1 MKAFSIKTTFL
12 FLIFY
17 IVSIYGQG
25 TIKGT
30 VTDSLTAHLLKGARI
45 ILAGTTFNAVSD
57 INGEF
62 IITGIPAGDYIL
74 QAVYLSY
81 KEKKILITVKSPKIQ
96 ILNIE
101 LLPDIKNGT
110 DLTGQ
115 AKGQAETINLQNS
128 SNNIKN
134 VLSGKKLRNMPDENI
149 STALSRLPGVSILN
163 KPFTGLLM
171 PSSGGR
177 SISENLV
184 GIIFP
189 PNNDFYFANNPAP
202 MVLIR
207 GMDSKFSNITID
219 GIRIPPTSSIDKSI
233 NLNIFPQRYFKN
245 IELQKT
251 ITSDEDADAT
261 AGAIKIMTG
270 KTPDKRTIRAELSG
284 NYNRLDKSAGQ
295 YNFTGN
301 YGERFFNNLLGVQV
315 DANLVKKILSSEYY
329 DLGTFYASKFSYIN
343 AFSERKGA
351 NILFDFN
358 TPDGGSVKFN
368 NFFNQI
374 NTDNFES
381 RTDTNSL
388 PMYIFDDIE
397 TKQKIFLSSIE
408 GSNYLF
414 DFKVDWSASY
424 SESKTD
430 HPFNYG
436 LTFFGQS
443 AFGMHL
449 GNKPDYLDHTID
461 NPAKNYCKE
470 KSVSINFSREYNISD
485 EISGLLKFGGKY
497 RANSRFYDE
506 SLYAETGSLSGKYQ
520 YRKLTDGSLQLKDF
534 SGTRFDGLVG
544 QSKFN
549 IPYSYFQDNPSA
561 QHTIFDKYEIPL
573 ISKDAL
579 HLWRQLN
586 FSPYYANDGPD
597 INSYNFSGDVF
608 AGYLM
613 HYLNFGQS
621 AKFITGIRVES
632 EHNSF
637 SGYYFPNTIIKPDSL
652 YTGIPKQT
660 NTYYY
665 NKITLLPNF
674 QMILSLSDFLNL
686 RLSAYKTLIRPDIS
700 ARMPRF
706 FAAHIDGISYNG
718 ADAGNYLNMGNPD
731 LKNSDV
737 WNYEIQTQFYGKG
750 IGLFSIVTFYKEIKE
765 MVQATNGIQLSGS
778 NTIDSLGINL
788 SSLPGNFPFNEN
800 SYYQLYTYYQVPRP
814 ARIWGFEIEHQA
826 NFRYLPGLLKNI
838 ILNYN
843 LTFLRAETWT
853 IDVLHLMTT
862 TSIDILSYNKQKPD
876 NMPEFFANVIL
887 GYDFKGFSFRVSYF
901 YRNGYSVLDNYNIL
915 QAKEDNYRRLDIAL
929 RQEILNNFYVILNL
943 NNITDSEEEVLVGN
957 VPNQYEPAVTW
968 KTNQAFRNGFNFD
981 FGIGIDL

>member
-1 MKAFSIKTTFL
+1 MKILFIKKIIPLLLLSSI
-12 FLIFY
+12 Y
-17 IVSIYGQG
+17 IYGQG
-25 TIKGT
+25 TLKGT
-30 VTDSLTAHLLKGARI
+30 LTDSLTAHQLKGVRI
-45 ILAGTTFNAVSD
+45 ILTGTTFNAVSD

-62 IITGIPAGDYIL
+62 IIKGIPAGDYIL
-74 QAVYLSY
+74 QAFYLSY
-81 KEKKILITVKSPKIQ
+81 EEKKILITVKSPKTQ

-101 LLPDIKNGT
+101 LLPNIKNGT
-110 DLTGQ
+110 DLNRQ
-115 AKGQAETINLQNS
+115 AKSQAEVINLQNS

-163 KPFTGLLM
+163 KPFTGPLI
-171 PSSGGR
+171 PSSGGW
-177 SISENLV
+177 SISENSV

-189 PNNDFYFANNPAP
+189 PNNDFYFTNNPAP

-207 GMDSKFSNITID
+207 GMDSKYSNITID

-233 NLNIFPQRYFKN
+233 NLNIFPQRYFQN

-270 KTPDKRTIRAELSG
+270 KAPDKRTIRAELSG

-295 YNFTGN
+295 YNFTGT
-301 YGERFFNNLLGVQV
+301 YDERFLDGLLGLQV
-315 DANLVKKILSSEYY
+315 DANLGKKILSSEYY
-329 DLGTFYASKFSYIN
+329 DKGTFYTNNFSYIN
-343 AFSERKGA
+343 ALSERKGA

-374 NTDNFES
+374 NADNFES
-381 RTDTNSL
+381 RTDTNYL
-388 PMYIFDDIE
+388 PMHIFDDIE

-414 DFKVDWSASY
+414 DFKVDWSAAY

-430 HPFNYG
+430 HPFNYT
-436 LTFFGQS
+436 LSFFGRLS
-443 AFGMHL
+443 PN
-449 GNKPDYLDHTID
+449 NKPQYLDNTID
-461 NPAKNYCKE
+461 NPTKNYCKE
-470 KSVSINFSREYNISD
+470 KSLSIDFSREYKISD

-520 YRKLTDGSLQLKDF
+520 YRKLADDSLQLKDF

-561 QHTIFDKYEIPL
+561 EHTIFDKYEIPL

-586 FSPYYANDGPD
+586 YSPYYVNDRPD
-597 INSYNFSGDVF
+597 INSYNFSESVF
-608 AGYLM
+608 AGYIM
-613 HYLNFGQS
+613 HSLNFGQS
-621 AKFITGIRVES
+621 AKFITGIRIEN
-632 EHNSF
+632 EHNKY
-637 SGYYFPNTIIKPDSL
+637 SGYYFPNVLKKPEDL
-652 YTGIPKQT
+652 YNGLPQQT
-660 NTYYY
+660 HTYDY

-674 QMILSLSDFLNL
+674 QMILRLSDFLNL

-706 FAAHIDGISYNG
+706 FAAHIDGIGYNG

-750 IGLFSIVTFYKEIKE
+750 IGLFSIGTFYKEIKE

-800 SYYQLYTYYQVPRP
+800 SYYNLYTYYQVPQP
-814 ARIWGFEIEHQA
+814 TRIWGFEIEHQA

-853 IDVLHLMTT
+853 LDVLHLATT

-876 NMPEFFANVIL
+876 NVPEFFANVIL

-901 YRNGYSVLDNYNIL
+901 YRNGYPVLENFMNIF
-915 QAKEDNYRRLDIAL
+915 QVKENKYTRLDIAV
-929 RQEILNNFYVILNL
+929 RQEILNSFYVILNL

-957 VPNQYEPAVTW
+957 VPNQYESAVTW
-968 KTNQAFRNGFNFD
+968 KANQAYRYGFNFD